1 MQPPGS
7 FRAAVFVFPVPFL
20 NWSVFLMTQTQL
32 DRAVARATGDDVAT
46 IQAHGFSLVDPA
58 DGELAQPDDGLI
70 EKFLDWDALA
80 ERANRRPS
88 AVA

>member
-1 MQPPGS
+1 
-7 FRAAVFVFPVPFL
+7 
-20 NWSVFLMTQTQL
+20 MTQTQL
-32 DRAVARATGDDVAT
+32 DRAVAQATGDDVAT

-58 DGELAQPDDGLI
+58 DGELVLPDDGLL

-80 ERANRRPS
+80 ERADRRPC